1 MKEVCQDMFFSRSR
15 NSPAAQ
21 SMLGTASPRPVL
33 ENALTGAV
41 APDDKVNAI
50 SELVDMKVDAPTQ
63 VDFSDQVCVCF
74 CAASLL
80 LAVLK
85 KKNLPKYS
93 LCEEQNF
100 LFVSEQCC
108 VCRVEWMCHIF
119 VL

>member
-80 LAVLK
+80 LAVFK
-85 KKNLPKYS
+85 KKLSTEIFS
-93 LCEEQNF
+93 LWGLTEFPFC
-100 LFVSEQCC
+100 
-108 VCRVEWMCHIF
+108 
-119 VL
+119 